1 MKYSAIKYFDIAN
14 GPGVRTTLFVSGC
27 THHCKGCFNQETW
40 DFNHGEEF
48 TKEIEDEIIK
58 SMEPDYVKGLTLLGG
73 EPMEKV
79 NQAGLVNFVKRVHEV
94 YPNKSIWCFT
104 GYLYEELLEGGK
116 QRTEYTQ
123 ELLNCFD
130 VIVDGEFIE
139 EQKNLM
145 LMFKG
150 SSNQRTID
158 VQESLKQNKIVI
170 RELKR

>member
-48 TKEIEDEIIK
+48 TKEVEDEIVR

-79 NQAGLVNFVKRVHEV
+79 NQEGLVNFVKRVHEV

-139 EQKNLM
+139 AQKNLM